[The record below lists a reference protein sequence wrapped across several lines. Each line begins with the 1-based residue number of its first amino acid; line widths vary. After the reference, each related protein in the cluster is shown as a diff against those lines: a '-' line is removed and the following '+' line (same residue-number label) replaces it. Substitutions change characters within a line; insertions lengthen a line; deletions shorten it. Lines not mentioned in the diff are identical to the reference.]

1 MESLLKAVNYLHK
14 QNIVHWDLKPENIL
28 FNNHDILKLADFG
41 TSKHFNKK
49 MRNVKGTPYYIAP
62 EILNGSY
69 NEKCDLWS
77 LGVIFYILLC
87 GYPPFNGPTNE
98 DILEAVAKGKFNFE
112 HSSFENV
119 SK

>member
-1 MESLLKAVNYLHK
+1 M
-14 QNIVHWDLKPENIL
+14 
-28 FNNHDILKLADFG
+28 KLADFG

-49 MRNVKGTPYYIAP
+49 MHNVKGTPYYIAP
-62 EILNGSY
+62 EILSGSY
-69 NEKCDLWS
+69 DEKCDVWS

-98 DILEAVAKGKFNFE
+98 DILEAVTKAKFNFDYP
-112 HSSFENV
+112 SFNNV